1 MDNIKPS
8 VSRTSS
14 LDPNLLRRNIHA
26 SATHLSYSS
35 GEGMHHVKKALCG
48 TRPAPQPFAKASEY
62 DLAGL
67 ADKMAQISAQNRN
80 YMIEKCQE
88 KDGCGDGG
96 CTLERTSRAI
106 RMREVIYKDKQLV
119 DEIVIHT
126 PVCETEWK
134 TYHVFRAPTVINIG
148 EPKVCPT
155 SLGDFKRVACD
166 PPLLNIKLAD
176 VDNIL
181 RVTKPD
187 DPFAEYRL
195 HPNTWPMQ
203 KRMEYAKYLSE
214 IPVEYRNRAPHYEF
228 FYPEVKAV
236 MPVSSH
242 FDGPVEA
249 YGVEAVPVAKTPAN
263 FWDALK
269 LNFTLDLPVGGSSNL
284 PQEPVGE
291 PHGDQFSE
299 LGALIHEDEQQH
311 NKLIQRELALRDT
324 WASKDAANR
333 SYVENLEQK
342 LKASE
347 QEIQRLRLTPIPAP
361 VVTAPVVTAPVHVS
375 PVIPIQTAPIVDLP
389 TGPILMK

>member
-1 MDNIKPS
+1 
-8 VSRTSS
+8 
-14 LDPNLLRRNIHA
+14 
-26 SATHLSYSS
+26 
-35 GEGMHHVKKALCG
+35 
-48 TRPAPQPFAKASEY
+48 
-62 DLAGL
+62 
-67 ADKMAQISAQNRN
+67 
-80 YMIEKCQE
+80 
-88 KDGCGDGG
+88 
-96 CTLERTSRAI
+96 
-106 RMREVIYKDKQLV
+106 MREVIYKDKQLV

-166 PPLLNIKLAD
+166 PPLVNIKLAD

-195 HPNTWPMQ
+195 HPNTWTMQ

-228 FYPEVKAV
+228 FYPEVKSIDVA
-236 MPVSSH
+236 PFSSH
-242 FDGPVEA
+242 FDGESQSIPVVDVA
-249 YGVEAVPVAKTPAN
+249 PVAKTPAN

-269 LNFTLDLPVGGSSNL
+269 LNFTLDLPNNSSNYGS
-284 PQEPVGE
+284 QEPAQAGE
-291 PHGDQFSE
+291 SHTDQFSE

-347 QEIQRLRLTPIPAP
+347 QEIQRLRITPIPAP
-361 VVTAPVVTAPVHVS
+361 VVIAPVHAS
-375 PVIPIQTAPIVDLP
+375 PVVPIQTAPVIDLP
-389 TGPILMK
+389 TAPILMK